1 MSRPNP
7 VFYPLGSRRRWIES
21 LLLLFGHFLIVQIS
35 IFLVMLSRDQDWAS
49 AASMT
54 ILLSASLFIPIIVPI
69 YFTSSTDENAP
80 LLNNTVLNLAYGRVN
95 ENGIYYRE
103 WFRDRF
109 VSWKGVAR
117 LEFWPESEGRVVLHL
132 YSQLS
137 PVVFIP
143 DSSRESL
150 PEQDESQALST
161 VDFISQKLNE
171 TWPGKAPFLI
181 CLESPKKYKGING
194 LLEKLNVR
202 QRAIAN
208 AVITLVL
215 LSACLTYGFFV
226 PVEIN
231 RIVRYTFWAVAFLFI
246 VWARITGRSRTG
258 TVSKNGMQKA
268 ALPPGS

>member
-1 MSRPNP
+1 MQEHNP
-7 VFYPLGSRRRWIES
+7 AFYPLGSRRRWMES
-21 LLLLFGHFLIVQIS
+21 LLLLFAPFLIAQIS
-35 IFLVMLSRDQDWAS
+35 IFLVMLSREQYWAP
-49 AASMT
+49 AMSMT
-54 ILLSASLFIPIIVPI
+54 ILLSISLFIPTIVPT
-69 YFTSSTDENAP
+69 YFTSSTDEHSP

-103 WFRDRF
+103 WFRNRF

-117 LEFWPESEGRVVLHL
+117 LEFWPESDGRVVLHL

-143 DSSRESL
+143 DSSRESI
-150 PEQDESQALST
+150 PEHDESQAPST

-181 CLESPKKYKGING
+181 CLESPKKYKGISG
-194 LLEKLNVR
+194 RLEKLNVR
-202 QRAIAN
+202 QRAIAK
-208 AVITLVL
+208 AVITVL
-215 LSACLTYGFFV
+215 LLFACLTYGFLV

-231 RIVRYTFWAVAFLFI
+231 RIVRYTFWAFMFLFA
-246 VWARITGRSRTG
+246 VWAHIAGRSRAG

-268 ALPPGS
+268 ALPPRN